1 MGLAEHSKLRMFV
14 KFPAVVCNEL
24 SRVGVEET
32 LTSVLR
38 KNGNGGSSPL
48 VRRLPF
54 AQARRLGTRALRPL
68 CVRML
73 RVKNAGDIRC
83 ALAEVRVG
91 SKNLQA

>member
-1 MGLAEHSKLRMFV
+1 MFV

-24 SRVGVEET
+24 SRVVVEET

-38 KNGNGGSSPL
+38 KNGNGGSSVSPL

-54 AQARRLGTRALRPL
+54 AQVRRLGTRALRPL
-68 CVRML
+68 YVRMV
-73 RVKNAGDIRC
+73 RVKKAGDIRC

-91 SKNLQA
+91 TKDRQA